1 MSYRVHSRHT
11 INCGIEV
18 AQKDITRGC
27 EGILTVISQEN
38 IEKYSEPKLPGAT
51 EKDLILEIFICSNIP
66 TVFCT

>member
-11 INCGIEV
+11 INCGIIKV
-18 AQKDITRGC
+18 KQKDVTRGC

-51 EKDLILEIFICSNIP
+51 EKDITLEIFI
-66 TVFCT
+66 TMQ

>member
-11 INCGIEV
+11 INCGIIEV
-18 AQKDITRGC
+18 TQKDVTRGC

-51 EKDLILEIFICSNIP
+51 EKDLTLEIFIAV
-66 TVFCT
+66 T